1 MKAEE
6 TNIFERYNALLSE
19 CPDHVILSEGPAET
33 DMTVKELDRSSAK
46 VYRYLKDKGFGKED
60 MICILLPRG
69 TAVAAALFGIWKT
82 GAGAVIIED
91 HDPIERIEYIEKD
104 CECAFVI
111 DEKAWTEIQQCE
123 PLEGHEPLDPH
134 AAAFA

>member
-33 DMTVKELDRSSAK
+33 DITVQELDRRSSK
-46 VYRYLKDKGFGKED
+46 VYRYLKDNGFGKED

-111 DEKAWTEIQQCE
+111 DEKAWTEI
-123 PLEGHEPLDPH
+123 
-134 AAAFA
+134 